1 MSLAN
6 PDFSAPWSDG
16 ESNRLPGDNSPAPT
30 QGEFAPL
37 TLGKPPRNI
46 AFVDT
51 ALASLDTLIKG
62 LEDTQVVLIDS
73 QKNGIAQITKTLANY
88 ENLSGVHIFSHGS
101 DGLLQLGDTILSHQT
116 IDSYGESLQQW
127 AAALSAEAD
136 LMIYGCNLVAG
147 EGGNQLVKRIAQLT
161 GADVAASN
169 DLTGKD
175 GDWQLEVSTGAIES
189 DIALSASAQASYEG
203 NLALLTNGD
212 FEQGLTGW
220 RSLRSP
226 ASLSTDAFSGSAA
239 LEITGTS
246 KGAKQIVEAAP
257 NEVYRF
263 TGNAKTTSSG
273 RSIVDLKFFDQSFKR
288 VGSVVSQEIT
298 SSSWED
304 FSIETT
310 APGNTSFVQARA
322 YRTENDG
329 SFFVDN
335 LTLEGATVAPPPP
348 PTSGEE
354 LLANPGFESGLAGW
368 KTATGTETTSSD
380 SFSGGQSLLLSA
392 AGSGTRQTVSAI
404 AGERYK
410 ISGYGKTDSNSYVG
424 FRFKFLD
431 ANNKKIGGNISTR
444 ITSNDWQLYEAE
456 AVAPPGTRSIF
467 VWTYKAKASG
477 DAYIDQLSLS
487 TVGST
492 PPPPPPPPPTDTTAP
507 TATLDADNVNSSA
520 SSYDFTVTYSDSTA
534 VDISSIDDGDIQVSG
549 PGGFSQAATL
559 VSANNNSDGS
569 PRTATYR
576 ITPPGGSWD
585 SSNNGSY
592 AITLNNNQVSDTLGN
607 AATGTSLGSFSVSIA
622 ASSTPSL
629 VGLEDSTLSVDESAG
644 TATVTVLRNGGNTGV
659 LTVDYS
665 TVVGS
670 ATENIDYTPTAGTLT
685 FADGETQK
693 SVAIAILNDNTPEE
707 QEAFGF
713 AIDNV
718 TGNGTLGAPRTAQI
732 SITDDDGFTYNGN
745 QYVLTNGAKTWEQ
758 AQAEA
763 RSLGGNLVTINAA
776 AEEAWLKQTFGENE
790 GFWIGLND
798 IDTENQFEWV
808 SGEPLTYTNWAP
820 GEPNDGGG
828 VGSQDYGWMNFGST
842 RQWDDNG
849 ADATFRGIVEI
860 GDFNGPPV
868 GQGNGLK
875 GEYYNNTN
883 FTDLAVTRTD
893 TSVDFDWGFGS
904 PASNIASDTFSVRW
918 TGKVE
923 PLYSETYTF
932 QTTSDDGVRLW
943 VNNQLII
950 DEYRDQGASTYS
962 GNITLNAGQQ
972 YDIRMEYYEN
982 GGAAVAELAWSS
994 ASQPLQIIPRSQLY
1008 SDPVDSRSLT
1018 RQTVVSG
1025 LNFPTSIDWLTDGS
1039 DRMLV
1044 AEQGGVVKLYENGSL
1059 QSTPFIDISAQVN
1072 GVRDRGLLDIA
1083 VHPNFTNNP
1092 YVYLL
1097 FTYDPPEVYNYTGG
1111 AGPDGQNNR
1120 ASRLVRVT
1128 ADANNNYRTAVPG
1141 SEVVLLGKNSTWGN
1155 FNGFVNS
1162 TTNLNEP
1169 PAGILPD
1176 GSNLQDFL
1184 NSDSESHT
1192 IGSVEFGPDGALYV
1206 SNGDGTSYNRVDSR
1220 SSRVQDI
1227 DNLSGKVLR
1236 IDPITGKGL
1245 SSNPFFNGDA
1255 DANRSK
1261 VYQLGLRNPFRMTVD
1276 PRDGQLFIG
1285 DVGWTVWEEINAAGP
1300 GANFGWPYYEGAS
1313 GVSERTGGY
1322 ADLPEA
1328 QAFYNSGTSVTPS
1341 LYALN
1346 HEADGINAIV
1356 MGDVYTG
1363 DAYPDRYQGDLFFGD
1378 LGQGIIR
1385 NISFDGSG
1393 NISNI
1398 ETFDI
1403 EDPYIVQMVEG
1414 PDDQLYYVNQLNG
1427 TVKRWV
1433 FS

>member
-1 MSLAN
+1 MRHAN
-6 PDFSAPWSDG
+6 SDYSASWSDDR
-16 ESNRLPGDNSPAPT
+16 SNHLPGDNLPAA
-30 QGEFAPL
+30 GELTPL
-37 TLGKPPRNI
+37 TWAKPPRNI

-51 ALASLDTLIKG
+51 ALASIDTLIQS

-73 QKNGIAQITKTLANY
+73 RENGVAQITKALANY
-88 ENLSGVHIFSHGS
+88 ENLSAVHIFSHGS
-101 DGLLQLGDTILSHQT
+101 DGLLQLGNTLLSHQSVA
-116 IDSYGESLQQW
+116 SYGESLQQW

-147 EGGNQLVKRIAQLT
+147 EAGNQLVNRIAQLT
-161 GADVAASN
+161 GADVAASD

-175 GDWQLEVSTGAIES
+175 GDWQLEFSTGDIES
-189 DIALSASAQASYEG
+189 EIALATSALSEYDG

-220 RSLRSP
+220 KSLRSP
-226 ASLSTDAFSGSAA
+226 ASLSTDAFSGSAS
-239 LEITGTS
+239 LEITGSS
-246 KGAKQIVEAAP
+246 KGAKQVVDAAP
-257 NEVYRF
+257 DEVYRF
-263 TGNAKTTSSG
+263 TGSAKTTSSG
-273 RSIVDLKFFDQSFKR
+273 RSIVDLKFFDQNFQR
-288 VGSVVSQEIT
+288 VGNVVSQQIT
-298 SSSWED
+298 SSSWD
-304 FSIETT
+304 SFSIETT
-310 APGNTSFVQARA
+310 APSNARFVQARA

-329 SFFVDN
+329 SFFIDN

-354 LLANPGFESGLAGW
+354 LLSNPGFESGLAGW

-380 SFSGGQSLLLSA
+380 AFSGSQSLLLSA
-392 AGSGTRQTVSAI
+392 AGSGTRQTISAV

-410 ISGYGKTDSNSYVG
+410 ISGYGKTDSSSYVG

-477 DAYIDQLSLS
+477 EAYIDQLSLS
-487 TVGST
+487 AGGTT
-492 PPPPPPPPPTDTTAP
+492 PPPPTDTAAP
-507 TATLDADNVNSSA
+507 TATLSASNVTDAA

-534 VDISSIDDGDIQVSG
+534 VDTSSIDNGDIRVSG

-559 VSANNNSDGS
+559 VSVNNNSDGS

-576 ITPPGGSWD
+576 MTPPGGSWD
-585 SSNNGSY
+585 TSDNGSY
-592 AITLNNNQVSDTLGN
+592 AIALNNNQVQDTLGN
-607 AATGTSLGSFSVSIA
+607 ATAGTNLGSFSVGIA
-622 ASSTPSL
+622 ASGEPSL
-629 VGLEDSTLSVDESAG
+629 IGLEDSTISVNESSG
-644 TATVTVLRNGGNTGV
+644 SATITVLRNGGSNGV

-665 TVVGS
+665 TVAGS
-670 ATENIDYTPTAGTLT
+670 ATENVDYTPTAGTLT

-693 SVAIAILNDNTPEE
+693 SVAVAILNDNTPEE

-732 SITDDDGFTYNGN
+732 SIADDDGFTYNGN

-763 RSLGGNLVTINAA
+763 SSLGGNLVTINAA
-776 AEEAWLKQTFGENE
+776 AEEAWLQQTFGENE

-798 IDTENQFEWV
+798 VSTEGQFEWA
-808 SGEPLTYTNWAP
+808 SGEPVAYTNWAP
-820 GEPNDGGG
+820 GEPNDGGFAT
-828 VGSQDYGWMNFGST
+828 SQDYGWMNFGST
-842 RQWDDNG
+842 KQWDDNTAG
-849 ADATFRGIVEI
+849 ATLRGIVEI
-860 GDFNGPPV
+860 GDFNGPPG

-893 TSVDFDWGFGS
+893 ATVDFDWEFGS

-950 DEYRDQGASTYS
+950 DEYRDQGATAYS

-982 GGAAVAELAWSS
+982 GGAALAELAWSS

-1008 SDPVDSRSLT
+1008 SDPVDSRTLT
-1018 RQTVVSG
+1018 RQTVISG
-1025 LNFPTSIDWLTDGS
+1025 LSFPTSIDWLTDGS
-1039 DRMLV
+1039 DRLLV
-1044 AEQGGVVKLYENGSL
+1044 AEQGGVVKLYENGNV

-1083 VHPNFTNNP
+1083 VHPNFASNP

-1097 FTYDPPEVYNYTGG
+1097 FTYDPPEVYSYSGG

-1141 SEVVLLGKNSTWGN
+1141 SEVVLLGKNSTWEN
-1155 FNGFVNS
+1155 FNGFANS
-1162 TTNLNEP
+1162 TFDLAEP

-1206 SNGDGTSYNRVDSR
+1206 SNGDGTSYNRVDRR

-1227 DNLSGKVLR
+1227 DNLSGKILR
-1236 IDPITGKGL
+1236 IDPITGRGL
-1245 SSNPFFNGDA
+1245 SSNPFFNGNP

-1261 VYQLGLRNPFRMTVD
+1261 VYQLGLRNPFRITVN
-1276 PRDGQLFIG
+1276 PQDGQVFVG

-1300 GANFGWPYYEGAS
+1300 GANFGWPYYEGAN
-1313 GVSERTGGY
+1313 GVSAQTGGY
-1322 ADLPEA
+1322 SGLPEA
-1328 QAFYNSGTSVTPS
+1328 QAFYNSGTTVTPS
-1341 LYALN
+1341 IYALN
-1346 HEADGINAIV
+1346 HETDGINAIV

-1363 DAYPDRYQGDLFFGD
+1363 DAYPDRYKGDLFFGD

-1403 EDPYIVQMVEG
+1403 EDPYVVQMAEG